1 MLGICI
7 ATIEQCVFSTQLNC
21 CVLFYLEIIVNDKE
35 STAVFIGNR
44 DCYGVNLES
53 IKSAILY
60 VIHSGITIF
69 LSGGLGYFDEIG
81 AKIVYQLKEN
91 YLNVKNILV
100 IPYKNFIIFDK
111 SVFDEIVYQLLHLRI
126 STDRRGAP
134 LQEWLTA
141 YQQ

>member
-1 MLGICI
+1 MNNKG
-7 ATIEQCVFSTQLNC
+7 
-21 CVLFYLEIIVNDKE
+21 
-35 STAVFIGNR
+35 STALFIRNR
-44 DCYGVNLES
+44 NCYGVKPES

-60 VIHSGITIF
+60 VIHSGIIIF

-91 YLNVKNILV
+91 YPNVKNILV
-100 IPYKNFIIFDK
+100 IPYKNFIIFDR

-126 STDRRGAP
+126 STDRRGVP